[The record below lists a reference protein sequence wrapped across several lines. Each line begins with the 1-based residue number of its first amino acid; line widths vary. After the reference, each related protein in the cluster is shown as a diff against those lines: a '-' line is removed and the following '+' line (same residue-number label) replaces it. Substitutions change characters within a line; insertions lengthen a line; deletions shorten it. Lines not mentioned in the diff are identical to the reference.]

1 MPFKALIGCVA
12 ALVLMLSTIAQ
23 AQQPV
28 RIPQQGEPAY
38 AFDAPPGW
46 KIVYDEHHNLQF
58 VKGGAFLQLSM
69 ASGAALA
76 GLEMDSLAAQIL
88 KAAAFPPFKSRQV
101 GAIAGRP
108 GRIYFAAKSQSGV
121 TVELSLT
128 LVRLDDTHV
137 ATLTR
142 VTRVGVPAA
151 DLASLEDLV
160 AQVRFVGVK

>member
-1 MPFKALIGCVA
+1 MPLKALIGCIA
-12 ALVLMLSTIAQ
+12 ALALMLAVPVQ
-23 AQQPV
+23 AEPV

-38 AFDAPPGW
+38 AFNAPPGW
-46 KIVYDEHHNLQF
+46 QIIYDEHQNLQF
-58 VKGGAFLQLSM
+58 RRNGVVLQLSM

-76 GLEMDSLAAQIL
+76 GLELDRLAAQIL
-88 KAAAFPPFKSRQV
+88 KSAGFPPYKSWQV
-101 GAIAGRP
+101 GSIAGRP
-108 GRIYFAAKSQSGV
+108 GRIYFAAKSQGSV

-128 LVRLDDTHV
+128 LVRIDDTHI

-142 VTRVGVPAA
+142 VTGVGAAAA